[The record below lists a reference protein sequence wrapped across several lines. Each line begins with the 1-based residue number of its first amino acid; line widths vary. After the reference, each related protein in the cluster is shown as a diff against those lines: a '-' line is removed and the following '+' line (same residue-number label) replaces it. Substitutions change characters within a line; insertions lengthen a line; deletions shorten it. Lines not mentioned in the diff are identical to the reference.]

1 MLPNLSMSGL
11 LALEPPYFA
20 SPSPFGPLAFLSEN
34 GCKDRQ
40 KIRICLNFLSFSSF
54 CSLLAAFPP
63 FFPVPEAAYLFSS
76 PPSGA
81 RPPHRRPSRAGC
93 RPECL
98 FETTTRGRGVPW
110 NALHGVF
117 MLRIGE
123 RGTASVTR
131 KRFLNGAAFGE
142 GEIAKRPSH
151 FVGTLPCRDADFLLF
166 SHSSPFATP
175 ISCSGCAW
183 QQPLWAC
190 ARPSKDNFY
199 RVVQANLRSMGL

>member
-11 LALEPPYFA
+11 LALEPPYLA
-20 SPSPFGPLAFLSEN
+20 GPSPFGPLAFLSEN

-63 FFPVPEAAYLFSS
+63 FFPSRRRPICFP

-117 MLRIGE
+117 MLRIGV
-123 RGTASVTR
+123 RGTSSVTW

-142 GEIAKRPSH
+142 GEIAKTRPLCRLRPSSRRPP
-151 FVGTLPCRDADFLLF
+151 LRCL
-166 SHSSPFATP
+166 SHSFVSVRH
-175 ISCSGCAW
+175 CSSSSD
-183 QQPLWAC
+183 Q
-190 ARPSKDNFY
+190 RSSKSFRRY
-199 RVVQANLRSMGL
+199 L

>member
-11 LALEPPYFA
+11 LVLEPPYFA

-63 FFPVPEAAYLFSS
+63 FFPSRRRPICFP

-117 MLRIGE
+117 MLRIGV
-123 RGTASVTR
+123 RGTSSVTR

-151 FVGTLPCRDADFLLF
+151 FVGTLPVCRGCRLFAFLSLLSVRCAHLLF
-166 SHSSPFATP
+166 GLRRATALAGPCSP
-175 ISCSGCAW
+175 
-183 QQPLWAC
+183 
-190 ARPSKDNFY
+190 
-199 RVVQANLRSMGL
+199 VQG